1 MRLQRTV
8 AVFWC
13 LLAAGLSVGIQA
25 GAALIGKDTTARL
38 PVVTVVADT
47 KAIARR
53 QGLVNVNG
61 ISWNCS
67 GSSCRASAVP
77 SEMGS
82 PLVACQLLAR
92 EVGTLRNFSIAK
104 HPINGKELQQC
115 NSVVPNAIDKSA
127 APAPTPA
134 PAKPKAFSSV
144 ALRTP
149 QLTLTGV
156 GVAELTYRF
165 TPVTVRTPPLTL
177 TGVGLAEAVYRF
189 TPVTVRTPPLT
200 VTGTGRSE

>member
-25 GAALIGKDTTARL
+25 GAALIGKDTT
-38 PVVTVVADT
+38 V
-47 KAIARR
+47 
-53 QGLVNVNG
+53 
-61 ISWNCS
+61 
-67 GSSCRASAVP
+67 
-77 SEMGS
+77 
-82 PLVACQLLAR
+82 
-92 EVGTLRNFSIAK
+92 
-104 HPINGKELQQC
+104 
-115 NSVVPNAIDKSA
+115 
-127 APAPTPA
+127 

-177 TGVGLAEAVYRF
+177 TGVGLAEAVYHF